1 MVFQPNP
8 TSSITLEGFY
18 DADWA
23 SDLDDRRSTF
33 GSMYS
38 LVQILSPGNPRNNLL
53 SRSSTEAEYRSLGLL
68 VAEFTWISSL
78 LTEL

>member
-1 MVFQPNP
+1 MMLTGPLIWMTVVLP
-8 TSSITLEGFY
+8 SV
-18 DADWA
+18 
-23 SDLDDRRSTF
+23 
-33 GSMYS
+33 SMYS

-53 SRSSTEAEYRSLGLL
+53 SRSSTEAEYRSLALL